1 MGVNYYDYAWGCL
14 TITRVGEWLTITK
27 DGGQLTITMVIASS
41 RDLDALWGSENFW
54 FRAANLCMSRKRFQS
69 FHQLLKGVSDSI
81 VDQTTLI
88 YYLYYDANFRARWML
103 CQVLHTPYSQADSTP
118 LRTRDTETPKAMC
131 WESNTQEKN
140 QNHIS
145 DTCVWKVVSSATI
158 LPPGTTSISLWSW
171 HHNKDSILK
180 WSDPL

>member
-81 VDQTTLI
+81 VDQATLI
-88 YYLYYDANFRARWML
+88 YYLYYDANLRARWTL
-103 CQVLHTPYSQADSTP
+103 CQAVKWW
-118 LRTRDTETPKAMC
+118 LRTQPSKHRCLRCDSGSFLGYLTLSTLLLGSQCLLYAKVWSQPVNRECGAPGT
-131 WESNTQEKN
+131 
-140 QNHIS
+140 
-145 DTCVWKVVSSATI
+145 WKV
-158 LPPGTTSISLWSW
+158 LPEWQL
-171 HHNKDSILK
+171 L
-180 WSDPL
+180 LLEYL